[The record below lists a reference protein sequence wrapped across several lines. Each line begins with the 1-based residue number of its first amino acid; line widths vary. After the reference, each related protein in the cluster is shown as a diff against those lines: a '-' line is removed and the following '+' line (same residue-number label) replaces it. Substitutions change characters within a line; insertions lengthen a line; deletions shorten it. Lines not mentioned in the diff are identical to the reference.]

1 MLLVFLTFFIQP
13 HDLKKTCKNSAG
25 IIFFRR
31 KHHFHRTQMVAPIYS
46 LNLMYHPTTGCDTPF
61 SSTALGKSCFSV
73 RKGASQLG
81 IRGPIP
87 MSRYSPYTY
96 LQHSLNWGQVYIY
109 ILYIYYIVIQ
119 LYMHIIINY
128 KIYSIHISFYL
139 GWIPLLSIAISETV
153 SENNHWS
160 SKNRLIHCRIGAS
173 VGRWWNPH
181 KPIKACSTETW
192 LCGRNRNRWCFRIHR
207 NLRKQW
213 CRANSQG
220 NAGEPLKWTRYT
232 CS

>member
-1 MLLVFLTFFIQP
+1 MLLGRFVSHSVSLLVGVSIDFICGLTALRLSKSFPNLYFALLHFSVLESIDMLLVFLTFFIQP

-109 ILYIYYIVIQ
+109 ILYILYSYTVIHAYY
-119 LYMHIIINY
+119 N
-128 KIYSIHISFYL
+128 
-139 GWIPLLSIAISETV
+139 
-153 SENNHWS
+153 
-160 SKNRLIHCRIGAS
+160 
-173 VGRWWNPH
+173 
-181 KPIKACSTETW
+181 
-192 LCGRNRNRWCFRIHR
+192 
-207 NLRKQW
+207 
-213 CRANSQG
+213 
-220 NAGEPLKWTRYT
+220 
-232 CS
+232 